1 LQFNKG
7 SKSWETKTEQTRL
20 IDLLIGQ
27 PGLLENFAGSLT
39 KDPHNTRLQ
48 RGRKFYMV
56 VELFGTVALS
66 AAPQVSVTRLDG
78 VGIEVLRGLLNGTV
92 SNDMVVAV
100 QLKLAQV

>member
-27 PGLLENFAGSLT
+27 PGLLEHFAGSLT
-39 KDPHNTRLQ
+39 KEALKKRLQ

-56 VELFGTVALS
+56 SEFFGTVALS